1 MGSSAEEEVSKGTS
15 DQSLS
20 KFRFSNTVLG
30 KLPERSSRTTFWDT
44 VVSGLCVRAGKR
56 KMFYVAKRTQGKV
69 LYVKLGEFPYMTVEL
84 ARTEAL
90 KVLSEISGGS
100 FKKQGSVSADSTL
113 LWLLEKYLSD
123 RRTSTP
129 PMKESTAKSM
139 LYSVEHYLPDFLD
152 MPIENITPDL
162 VDKTYRKVAQTA
174 PTTGHMVFRYLRT
187 LLNYANAL
195 APEDSPVFS
204 RNPVSVL
211 SRRRV
216 WAVPPPKTRVLSGT
230 EIGRFIKAMEDK
242 RLKNIQLR
250 TFDSVV
256 TPSFL
261 LFLLLTGARKS
272 EATGLLWADVSISD
286 LRVTFRDTKTAAER
300 TIPIHEELAKI
311 LSDLKDQ
318 YGTGRFVFPGSGRTG
333 HLMVHQRAMNSFF
346 KANPD
351 IPSFSAHDLRR
362 TFITIGKQVA
372 PGDFVEVIVGHSI
385 QTVTGR
391 HYFHPS
397 VDDLRQPMNLVVERI
412 LSFAAERTK

>member
-1 MGSSAEEEVSKGTS
+1 MAERFS
-15 DQSLS
+15 
-20 KFRFSNTVLG
+20 FSNTILE
-30 KLPERSSRTTFWDT
+30 KIPEKAKRETFWDT
-44 VVSGLCVRAGKR
+44 NIKGLAILVGKKKVFYAVKKSEGKKIFVR
-56 KMFYVAKRTQGKV
+56 
-69 LYVKLGEFPYMTVEL
+69 LGEFPYISVQEARVL
-84 ARTEAL
+84 AMRTLAD
-90 KVLSEISGGS
+90 ISSGKH
-100 FKKQGSVSADSTL
+100 KKSKNMPEDSTL
-113 LWLLEKYLSD
+113 AWLLDRYVSD
-123 RRTSTP
+123 RRTSNP

-139 LYSVEHYLPDFLD
+139 LYHVKHYLPEFMDLKL
-152 MPIENITPDL
+152 EKITPDL

-195 APEDSPVFS
+195 APEDSPVFL

-216 WAVPPPKTRVLSGT
+216 WAIPPPKTRVLSGP
-230 EIGRFIKAMEDK
+230 EIGRFIKALEDK
-242 RLKNIQLR
+242 RLKNIKLR
-250 TFDSVV
+250 TFDSVI

-272 EATGLLWADVSISD
+272 EAAGLLWADVSFKD
-286 LRVTFRDTKTAAER
+286 TKVTFRDTKTAAER
-300 TIPIHEELAKI
+300 TIPIHEKLVAI
-311 LSDLKDQ
+311 LEDMKRINE
-318 YGTGRFVFPGSGRTG
+318 TGSSSGPPGKEAGKFVFPGPGKTG
-333 HLMVHQRAMNSFF
+333 HLMVHQRVMNNFF

-362 TFITIGKQVA
+362 TFITIGKQVT

-397 VDDLRQPMNLVVERI
+397 VEDLRGPMNLVAEKI
-412 LSFAAERTK
+412 LSFVVKDPLIN

>member
-1 MGSSAEEEVSKGTS
+1 MGERFS
-15 DQSLS
+15 
-20 KFRFSNTVLG
+20 FSNTILE
-30 KLPERSSRTTFWDT
+30 KLPEITERKTFWDT
-44 VVSGLCVRAGKR
+44 NVKGLSLRVGKKKVFYAVKKSEGKR
-56 KMFYVAKRTQGKV
+56 IFVR
-69 LYVKLGEFPYMTVEL
+69 LGEFPYVSVQEARVLAMRTLADISSGKHKKSKEL
-84 ARTEAL
+84 PEN
-90 KVLSEISGGS
+90 
-100 FKKQGSVSADSTL
+100 STL
-113 LWLLEKYLSD
+113 TWLLEKYVED

-139 LYSVEHYLPDFLD
+139 LYHVKHYLPDMLD
-152 MPIENITPDL
+152 LQIERITPDL

-195 APEDSPVFS
+195 APEDSPVFT

-216 WAVPPPKTRVLSGT
+216 WAIPPPKTRVLSGP
-230 EIGRFIKAMEDK
+230 EIGRFIKALEDK
-242 RLKNIQLR
+242 RLKNIQFR
-250 TFDSVV
+250 TFDSVI

-261 LFLLLTGARKS
+261 LFLLLTGSRKS
-272 EATGLLWADVSISD
+272 EAAGLLWTDVSFKD
-286 LRVTFRDTKTAAER
+286 TRVTFRDTKTAAER
-300 TIPIHEELAKI
+300 TIPIHKRLVTI
-311 LSDLKDQ
+311 LEDLKRINES
-318 YGTGRFVFPGSGRTG
+318 GKFVFPGPGKTG
-333 HLMVHQRAMNSFF
+333 HLMVHQRVMNNFF

-362 TFITIGKQVA
+362 TFITIGKQVT

-397 VDDLRQPMNLVVERI
+397 VEDLRGPMNLVAEKI
-412 LSFAAERTK
+412 LSFVVKDP

>member
-1 MGSSAEEEVSKGTS
+1 MGYEH
-15 DQSLS
+15 
-20 KFRFSNTVLG
+20 
-30 KLPERSSRTTFWDT
+30 
-44 VVSGLCVRAGKR
+44 
-56 KMFYVAKRTQGKV
+56 KRTGDPGWQKKVFYAVKKSEGKKIFV
-69 LYVKLGEFPYMTVEL
+69 RLGEFPYISVQEARVL
-84 ARTEAL
+84 AMRTLAD
-90 KVLSEISGGS
+90 ISSGKH
-100 FKKQGSVSADSTL
+100 KKSKNMPEDSTL
-113 LWLLEKYLSD
+113 AWLLDRYVSD
-123 RRTSTP
+123 RRTSNP

-139 LYSVEHYLPDFLD
+139 LYHVKHYLPEFMDLKL
-152 MPIENITPDL
+152 EKITPDL

-195 APEDSPVFS
+195 APEDSPVFL

-216 WAVPPPKTRVLSGT
+216 WAIPPPKTRVLSGP
-230 EIGRFIKAMEDK
+230 EIGRFIKALEDK
-242 RLKNIQLR
+242 RLKNIKLR
-250 TFDSVV
+250 TFDSVI

-272 EATGLLWADVSISD
+272 EAAGLLWADVSFKD
-286 LRVTFRDTKTAAER
+286 TKVTFRDTKTAAER
-300 TIPIHEELAKI
+300 TIPIHEKLVAI
-311 LSDLKDQ
+311 LEDMKRINE
-318 YGTGRFVFPGSGRTG
+318 TGSSSGPPGKEAGKFVFPGPGKTG
-333 HLMVHQRAMNSFF
+333 HLMVHQRVMNNFF

-362 TFITIGKQVA
+362 TFITIGKQVT

-397 VDDLRQPMNLVVERI
+397 VEDLRGPMNLVAEKI
-412 LSFAAERTK
+412 LSFVVKDP

>member
-1 MGSSAEEEVSKGTS
+1 MAERFS
-15 DQSLS
+15 
-20 KFRFSNTVLG
+20 FSNTILE
-30 KLPERSSRTTFWDT
+30 KIPEKAKRETFWDT
-44 VVSGLCVRAGKR
+44 NIKGLAILVGKKKVFYAVKKSEGKKIFVR
-56 KMFYVAKRTQGKV
+56 
-69 LYVKLGEFPYMTVEL
+69 LGEFPYISVQEARVL
-84 ARTEAL
+84 AMRTLAD
-90 KVLSEISGGS
+90 ISSGKH
-100 FKKQGSVSADSTL
+100 KKSKNMPEDSTL
-113 LWLLEKYLSD
+113 AWLLDRYVSD
-123 RRTSTP
+123 RRTSNP

-139 LYSVEHYLPDFLD
+139 LYHVKHYLPEFMDLKL
-152 MPIENITPDL
+152 EKITPDL

-195 APEDSPVFS
+195 APEDSPVFL

-216 WAVPPPKTRVLSGT
+216 WAIPPPKTRVLSGP
-230 EIGRFIKAMEDK
+230 EIGRFIKALEDK
-242 RLKNIQLR
+242 RLKNIKLR
-250 TFDSVV
+250 TFDSVI

-272 EATGLLWADVSISD
+272 EAAGLLWADVSFKD
-286 LRVTFRDTKTAAER
+286 TKVTFRDTKTAAER
-300 TIPIHEELAKI
+300 TIPIHEKLVAI
-311 LSDLKDQ
+311 LEDMKRINE
-318 YGTGRFVFPGSGRTG
+318 TGSSSGPPGKEAGKFVFPGPGKTG
-333 HLMVHQRAMNSFF
+333 HLMVHQRVMNNFF

-351 IPSFSAHDLRR
+351 ISSFSAHDLRR

-397 VDDLRQPMNLVVERI
+397 VEDLRGPMNLVAEKI
-412 LSFAAERTK
+412 LSFVVKDP